1 MSYLVIRHKV
11 KDYAKWKPM
20 FDGHAPTRKAQGCK
34 GGQLLRSIDKPS
46 EVVIIF
52 EWDNLDK
59 ARAFTQS
66 DDLRKTMEKAG
77 VIGKP
82 EFFFL
87 EESELF
93 PA

>member
-11 KDYAKWKPM
+11 EDYAKWKTA
-20 FDGHAPTRKAQGCK
+20 FDAHASTRKAQGCK
-34 GGQLLRSIDKPS
+34 GGRLLRDTKKPT
-46 EVVIIF
+46 EVVIVF

-59 ARAFTQS
+59 ARTFTQS
-66 DDLRKTMEKAG
+66 DDLRKTMESAG
-77 VIGKP
+77 VIGEP

-87 EESELF
+87 EESESF